1 MRSGE
6 IRARCVAGVL
16 WLWLCVFP
24 VGAEIA
30 SFTDSQGRT
39 LLYQYSLKPE
49 WDPAVPRGVLI
60 YFHGNNTGTQRA
72 LLRAFFPSIQPHAYL
87 QDLVPVVV
95 ASPEARGSG
104 ADSELQF
111 YRAAP
116 HTGHGARV
124 WLDEDQSL
132 IQELLQGEFGG
143 AFRVDCDQVV
153 FWGDSQGTCFLN
165 RFVQRYGEDY

>member
-1 MRSGE
+1 MRV
-6 IRARCVAGVL
+6 CVVGVV
-16 WLWLCVFP
+16 WLCLFAFP

-72 LLRAFFPSIQPHAYL
+72 LLRGIFPTIQRHADL
-87 QDLVPVVV
+87 QGLVPVVV
-95 ASPEARGSG
+95 ASPEARGYG
-104 ADSELQF
+104 VDSELQL

-116 HTGHGARV
+116 HTGHGTRV
-124 WLDEDQSL
+124 WLDEDHDL
-132 IQELLQGEFGG
+132 IQELLQADPFELPGKP
-143 AFRVDCDQVV
+143 
-153 FWGDSQGTCFLN
+153 
-165 RFVQRYGEDY
+165 